1 MSSIRKRLLII
12 GIAVLAVSGIALV
25 SYRIFF
31 VKMVRVPTGAM
42 ANTIVPGDCL
52 VVKRLFGEVKRGDI
66 IIFRYPSQPSIQYV
80 SRVVG
85 LPGESVQMRDTS
97 VYINGKPIP
106 EQRVFVKYPYD
117 FDFGVLDE
125 VSSEG
130 SGPYR
135 VFYFTRDGKL
145 VATVDQSRMKFAVAE
160 PFQIPSNQY
169 FVMGDN
175 RDNSL
180 DSRYQGAV
188 PRDLIWGKPTTIYWS
203 SHQDHSHREAV
214 KWERLGKRVQ

>member
-1 MSSIRKRLLII
+1 MPKKLLITGLI
-12 GIAVLAVSGIALV
+12 VFFAGAVALIA
-25 SYRIFF
+25 YRVFF

-52 VVKRLFGEVKRGDI
+52 VVKRLSSEVKRGDI
-66 IIFRYPSQPSIQYV
+66 IIFRYPDQPSVQYV

-85 LPGESVQMRDTS
+85 LPGETISFRDSS
-97 VYINGKPIP
+97 VYINDQPIP

-117 FDFGVLDE
+117 FELGVLDE

-135 VFYFTRDGKL
+135 VFYYKRGENRL
-145 VATVDQSRMKFAVAE
+145 PTVSGDMKFGVAA
-160 PFQIPSNQY
+160 PFHIPDNQY

-180 DSRYQGAV
+180 DSRFKGTV
-188 PRDLIWGKPTTIYWS
+188 PRDLIWGIPTTIYWS
-203 SHQDHSHREAV
+203 SHEDQSHQEKV
-214 KWERLGKRVQ
+214 KWDRLGKKVS